1 MLDFTFHP
9 RTKIIF
15 GKESVEQ
22 LPIQIKEINAT
33 GVLLHYGM
41 GSAVKSGLVGKIKN
55 LLDTAGIKYMELS
68 GVKPNPRLSLVRE
81 GIKLCK
87 ENNLGVIIAIGGG
100 SVIDSAKAIG
110 VGAVDD
116 GNVWDFYTR
125 ERTPTATLPVGVVL
139 TLASAGSET
148 SNTSVIRNEEENTK
162 RSLVNDIIRA
172 NFAILNP
179 ELAFG
184 IDKYSLA
191 CGITDTIMHTLDR
204 YFTPQTDTDLTD
216 RISESII
223 QTAIK
228 NGRTLIKDQNN
239 YPAMANLFW
248 CAALSHNELTGLGK
262 PRDFSVHALER
273 GISGSFDTAHPASL
287 AMIWPIWA
295 KMAYK
300 KNVNRFAQYAV
311 NVFGIHMNFENPE
324 TTALEG
330 IERTAAFFK
339 EIGMP
344 ANFKELGVEPT
355 DANIDEIIHYAYVA
369 APKIGTLFDITK
381 EDAKKILNA
390 CR

>member
-15 GKESVEQ
+15 GKESVEK
-22 LPIQIKEINAT
+22 LPEQIKELKSN

-55 LLDTAGIKYMELS
+55 LLDATGIKYMELS

-81 GIKLCK
+81 GIKMCR
-87 ENNLGVIIAIGGG
+87 ENNLDLVLAIGGG
-100 SVIDSAKAIG
+100 SVIDSSKAIG
-110 VGAVDD
+110 VGAVDSGD
-116 GNVWDFYTR
+116 VWDFYTR
-125 ERTPTATLPVGVVL
+125 ERTPVDTLPVGVVL

-162 RSLVNDIIRA
+162 RSLVNDIVRA

-184 IDKYSLA
+184 VDKYSLA

-204 YFTPQTDTDLTD
+204 YFTPETDTDLTD

-223 QTAIK
+223 KTAIK
-228 NGRTLIKDQNN
+228 NGRVLIKDQNN
-239 YPAMANLFW
+239 YEAMANLFW

-262 PRDFSVHALER
+262 SRDFSVHALER

-295 KMAYK
+295 RYTYK
-300 KNVNRFAQYAV
+300 DYVSRFAQLAV
-311 NVFGIHMNFENPE
+311 NVFGIPMNFEDQE
-324 TTALEG
+324 ATALEG
-330 IERTAAFFK
+330 IERMEAFFK

-344 ANFKELGVEPT
+344 ANFKELGITPT
-355 DANIDEIIHYAYVA
+355 DAHIDEILHYAYVA
-369 APKIGTLFDITK
+369 APKIGTFFDIK
-381 EDAKKILNA
+381 LEDAQNILNA